1 TRGGLL
7 LVALL
12 SGGDYDEVGLPGC
25 GIAIAHAVARG
36 KLGDTLLQRAL
47 ESSTPTA
54 EFLEFLISWK
64 QALCIEFLTDPHGHL
79 GRKYKSVATTIA
91 ETPSF
96 PDVEVIFAYVHPIT
110 SWSENHSLPPCH
122 SWGLAAPDLT
132 AITSFCQLQFRW
144 NATEIARKFSEGLF
158 LGIAIQSLLK
168 PYDLH
173 ALLQA
178 HVESGLSSDDDFP
191 RSSVLRVLKTKITIS
206 DNHTLKKYK
215 VEIVSRSD
223 PYDPVDSRPDY

>member
-1 TRGGLL
+1 MFIRSRRSRKIIRSLHVTR
-7 LVALL
+7 
-12 SGGDYDEVGLPGC
+12 
-25 GIAIAHAVARG
+25 
-36 KLGDTLLQRAL
+36 
-47 ESSTPTA
+47 
-54 EFLEFLISWK
+54 
-64 QALCIEFLTDPHGHL
+64 
-79 GRKYKSVATTIA
+79 
-91 ETPSF
+91 
-96 PDVEVIFAYVHPIT
+96 
-110 SWSENHSLPPCH
+110 
-122 SWGLAAPDLT
+122 SWGLAAPNLT
-132 AITSFCQLQFRW
+132 AIASFCQLQFGW

-191 RSSVLRVLKTKITIS
+191 HSSVLRVLKTNITS

-215 VEIVSRSD
+215 VKIVSRSD